1 MKNYLIALFIFVGI
15 SSLSQLV
22 WASDEDSE
30 ESISKIKNEMSEKVG
45 IETTRLSPR
54 RLNQEIS
61 VYGKTTIGVEQ
72 LFQIN
77 ARYNGVIKT
86 INYTIGDK
94 VKKGDLLAVIE
105 SNESLNTYEVRSPVS
120 GLVIQR
126 NGNVGATTQQRILFE
141 IANVDTLWAEFRVFA
156 THFIKVEVGQEIEIE
171 FNGEVITSTVTNII
185 PTKDQ
190 PFVFV
195 RALLDNT
202 KYNLSSGQLLKGYI
216 TTNQFDV
223 DLAIEKLALQE
234 LGGQLGVFVKE
245 GEEYEFTP
253 LILGRSD
260 KNHIEVIDG
269 LVQGSEYV
277 SKNSFL
283 IKADI
288 LKSEVEDDD

>member
-1 MKNYLIALFIFVGI
+1 MAIKKSNKKRVSEGIAHIHASFNNTLISITDKQGNTIAQ
-15 SSLSQLV
+15 SSSGAQGFRGSRKSTPFAAQRAAEAV
-22 WASDEDSE
+22 
-30 ESISKIKNEMSEKVG
+30 
-45 IETTRLSPR
+45 
-54 RLNQEIS
+54 
-61 VYGKTTIGVEQ
+61 
-72 LFQIN
+72 
-77 ARYNGVIKT
+77 
-86 INYTIGDK
+86 GDK

-126 NGNVGATTQQRILFE
+126 NGNVGATTQQQILFD
-141 IANVDTLWAEFRVFA
+141 IANVDALWAEFRVFA
-156 THFIKVEVGQEIEIE
+156 THFNKVEVGQEIEIE
-171 FNGEVITSTVTNII
+171 FNEQAFTSTVTNII

-202 KYNLSSGQLLKGYI
+202 KLNLSSGQLLKGYI
-216 TTNQFDV
+216 TINQFDV
-223 DLAIEKLALQE
+223 DLAIDKLALQE

-260 KNHIEVIDG
+260 KNYIEVIDG
-269 LVQGSEYV
+269 LEQGSEYV